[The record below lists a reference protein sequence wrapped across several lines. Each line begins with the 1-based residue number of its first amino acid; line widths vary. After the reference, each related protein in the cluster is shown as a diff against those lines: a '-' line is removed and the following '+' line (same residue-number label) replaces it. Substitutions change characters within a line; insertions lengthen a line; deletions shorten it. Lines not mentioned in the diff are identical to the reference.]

1 MVGWK
6 ARSYG
11 YLRQTFY
18 SERRRVNIQLQCRSL
33 RVRLPS
39 WWTSCIFLMESH
51 SHDAQPCY
59 CGEANCVGFL
69 GGKTQTD
76 VAAMDDLYLDGRYLK
91 LTSLIVILTHIQR
104 SVLLMRWNH
113 KDSRVRG
120 RRRARNL
127 TKITSRLSDLSLTR
141 RFRKSFKLFDNRKA
155 EKYYSSYLPVS
166 RCAPKWRLLL
176 WCLTISPRSQWHNH
190 RYDNLCDCVDIVLC
204 AIFSKIMQMTSSYA
218 QTYVLSY
225 PK

>member
-1 MVGWK
+1 
-6 ARSYG
+6 
-11 YLRQTFY
+11 
-18 SERRRVNIQLQCRSL
+18 
-33 RVRLPS
+33 
-39 WWTSCIFLMESH
+39 MESH

-76 VAAMDDLYLDGRYLK
+76 VAAMDDLYLDGRYLM
-91 LTSLIVILTHIQR
+91 LTSLIVVLTHIQR
-104 SVLLMRWNH
+104 SVLLMSGNH

-120 RRRARNL
+120 RRRARNS

-166 RCAPKWRLLL
+166 RCAPKMVFTSVVSDPFAQITVTQSPLRQLMRLRGYSLMCNIL
-176 WCLTISPRSQWHNH
+176 E
-190 RYDNLCDCVDIVLC
+190 DNADDVELCTNVR
-204 AIFSKIMQMTSSYA
+204 FE
-218 QTYVLSY
+218 LS
-225 PK
+225 